1 MIPIKI
7 IKKNFLYTIK
17 VDQKNTF
24 FANGDK
30 SYTVVDLYI
39 NSNRDLKY
47 IDSYNYYDIDV
58 DKILF
63 LKK

>member
-1 MIPIKI
+1 M
-7 IKKNFLYTIK
+7 
-17 VDQKNTF
+17 DQKNTF
-24 FANGDK
+24 FENGDK
-30 SYTVVDLYI
+30 LYTVVDLYL

-58 DKILF
+58 DKIF